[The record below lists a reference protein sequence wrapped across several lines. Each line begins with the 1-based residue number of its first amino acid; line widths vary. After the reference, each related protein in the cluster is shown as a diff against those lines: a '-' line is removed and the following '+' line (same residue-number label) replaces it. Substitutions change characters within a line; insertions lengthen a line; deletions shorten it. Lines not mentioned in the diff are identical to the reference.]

1 MTMVLVCLQLTF
13 NAPPANNKEAKEIRE
28 MQLVARSQR
37 LRQFWRFIPESSFNM
52 RKGYFVEKVS
62 MQRACKTYMLSA
74 VLVCRAWGGSAWL
87 WNHDNGQGAMSGF
100 HG

>member
-1 MTMVLVCLQLTF
+1 MAVCLQLTF

-62 MQRACKTYMLSA
+62 MQHACKTQMLRQCCFA
-74 VLVCRAWGGSAWL
+74 GAGGKRVVVES
-87 WNHDNGQGAMSGF
+87 
-100 HG
+100 

>member
-1 MTMVLVCLQLTF
+1 MTRCFAVCLQLTF

-62 MQRACKTYMLSA
+62 MQRACKAQMLSA
-74 VLVCRAWGGSAWL
+74 GLFPARQWEGTCGS
-87 WNHDNGQGAMSGF
+87 GVTT
-100 HG
+100 